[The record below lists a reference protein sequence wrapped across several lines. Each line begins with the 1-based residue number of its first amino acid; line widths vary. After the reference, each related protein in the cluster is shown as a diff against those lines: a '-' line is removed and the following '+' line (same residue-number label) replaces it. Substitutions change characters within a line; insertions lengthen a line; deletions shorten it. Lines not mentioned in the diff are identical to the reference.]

1 MNAASIVDQ
10 RSSPDRSETEATS
23 SVVADC
29 PGRWLGGVI
38 GAIVSSAAAILLFA
52 VQPETNAETNL
63 LIPSSPW
70 IALLGIPI
78 AFALGR
84 AAFPSI
90 RRGTWG
96 WALAAGV
103 LIGLAAPP
111 LGAFEVVFGPF
122 LFPIDPANTE
132 QIGLVVLLP
141 IALLFSYLAI
151 LITIPVGLVT
161 AIAIR
166 ALPGDVPLRLRAPE
180 WLARVGVVHAV
191 GLLIVWAIA
200 VQVVTA
206 VARG

>member
-10 RSSPDRSETEATS
+10 RSSLDRAETEATS
-23 SVVADC
+23 SVVTDW

-38 GAIVSSAAAILLFA
+38 GAAVSLGAAILLFA
-52 VQPETNAETNL
+52 LEGQTDAESNL

-103 LIGLAAPP
+103 LIGLAAPA
-111 LGAFEVVFGPF
+111 LGAFEIVFGPF
-122 LFPIDPANTE
+122 LLPLDPANTE

-161 AIAIR
+161 ALAIR
-166 ALPGDVPLRLRAPE
+166 AVPRDVPWRLRAPE
-180 WLARVGVVHAV
+180 WLSGVGISHAV

-206 VARG
+206 IARG